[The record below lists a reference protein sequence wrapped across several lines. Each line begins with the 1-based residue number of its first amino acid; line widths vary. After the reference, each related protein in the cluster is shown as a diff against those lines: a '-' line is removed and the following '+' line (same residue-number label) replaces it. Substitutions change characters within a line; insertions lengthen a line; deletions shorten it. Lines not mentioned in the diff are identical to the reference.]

1 MLKVLFAGT
10 PDVAVPSLKMLAE
23 DTERFE
29 VVAVL
34 TRPDAPTG
42 RGRKLVPN
50 PVKQAAL
57 DLGLPVIESDPS
69 EETFIS
75 ELAATGAQ
83 AAAVVAYGKILKQD
97 VLDALPMG
105 WYNLHFSLLPQWRGA
120 APVQRSIWAGEK
132 VTGATVFRIVRAMDA
147 GPILAQS
154 TVEIGAHETAGELLN
169 RLAEDGSRLLAA
181 SLQAMADDQIAPV
194 EQPAGAYEVAQKI
207 TVEDAHIRFD
217 IPVFAVDRQIRACT
231 PNPGAWCELHANAE
245 AEPATLHVLR
255 AQGADMSNPNTPVSL
270 EPGRIVAGKKNVW
283 VGTSSDP
290 LELLEVKAQG
300 KKAMRAADW
309 ARGAHLDNIGFCY
322 IATRI
327 YRDSHHRR
335 MRINEENQESGSNH
349 VRSHDAE
356 HPPEPQAW
364 RRTPRQARRHES
376 SADHWP
382 HHQPQQSGPY

>member
-194 EQPAGAYEVAQKI
+194 EHLPAHMRWLRRSRLKTRIFVSTFLYSRWIV
-207 TVEDAHIRFD
+207 RFE
-217 IPVFAVDRQIRACT
+217 PARPIRAHGANCT
-231 PNPGAWCELHANAE
+231 PMPKQNRPRCMCC
-245 AEPATLHVLR
+245 VRR
-255 AQGADMSNPNTPVSL
+255 AP
-270 EPGRIVAGKKNVW
+270 I
-283 VGTSSDP
+283 
-290 LELLEVKAQG
+290 
-300 KKAMRAADW
+300 
-309 ARGAHLDNIGFCY
+309 
-322 IATRI
+322 
-327 YRDSHHRR
+327 
-335 MRINEENQESGSNH
+335 
-349 VRSHDAE
+349 
-356 HPPEPQAW
+356 
-364 RRTPRQARRHES
+364 
-376 SADHWP
+376 
-382 HHQPQQSGPY
+382 

>member
-23 DTERFE
+23 DTEHFE

-57 DLGLPVIESDPS
+57 ELGLPVIESDPS

-75 ELAATGAQ
+75 ELSATGAQ

-169 RLAEDGSRLLAA
+169 RLAEDGSHLLAA

-194 EQPAGAYEVAQKI
+194 EQSAGAYEVAQKI

-245 AEPATLHVLR
+245 AEPTTLHVLR
-255 AQGADMSNPNTPVSL
+255 AQSADMSNPNTPASL
-270 EPGRIVAGKKNVW
+270 EPGQIAAGKKNVW

-309 ARGAHLDNIGFCY
+309 ARGAHLDGAYCK
-322 IATRI
+322 
-327 YRDSHHRR
+327 
-335 MRINEENQESGSNH
+335 
-349 VRSHDAE
+349 
-356 HPPEPQAW
+356 
-364 RRTPRQARRHES
+364 
-376 SADHWP
+376 
-382 HHQPQQSGPY
+382 

>member
-75 ELAATGAQ
+75 ELAA
-83 AAAVVAYGKILKQD
+83 
-97 VLDALPMG
+97 
-105 WYNLHFSLLPQWRGA
+105 
-120 APVQRSIWAGEK
+120 
-132 VTGATVFRIVRAMDA
+132 TGATVFRIVRAMDA

-309 ARGAHLDNIGFCY
+309 ARGAHLDGAYCK
-322 IATRI
+322 
-327 YRDSHHRR
+327 
-335 MRINEENQESGSNH
+335 
-349 VRSHDAE
+349 
-356 HPPEPQAW
+356 
-364 RRTPRQARRHES
+364 
-376 SADHWP
+376 
-382 HHQPQQSGPY
+382 

>member
-207 TVEDAHIRFD
+207 GYVPRDEVRRIEGRLDAVDKQIKAIEDA
-217 IPVFAVDRQIRACT
+217 
-231 PNPGAWCELHANAE
+231 AWK
-245 AEPATLHVLR
+245 
-255 AQGADMSNPNTPVSL
+255 Q
-270 EPGRIVAGKKNVW
+270 
-283 VGTSSDP
+283 SDP
-290 LELLEVKAQG
+290 EADARKSSFEEQLNAQLAELDQKIAAESDPK
-300 KKAMRAADW
+300 KKAK
-309 ARGAHLDNIGFCY
+309 LESEK
-322 IATRI
+322 ATKEQWLNAI
-327 YRDSHHRR
+327 K
-335 MRINEENQESGSNH
+335 
-349 VRSHDAE
+349 
-356 HPPEPQAW
+356 
-364 RRTPRQARRHES
+364 
-376 SADHWP
+376 
-382 HHQPQQSGPY
+382 

>member
-10 PDVAVPSLKMLAE
+10 PDVAVPSLEMLAE
-23 DTERFE
+23 DTEHFE

-57 DLGLPVIESDPS
+57 ELGLPVIESDPS
-69 EETFIS
+69 EETFVS

-83 AAAVVAYGKILKQD
+83 AAAVVAYGK
-97 VLDALPMG
+97 
-105 WYNLHFSLLPQWRGA
+105 NLHFSLLPQWRGA

-154 TVEIGAHETAGELLN
+154 TVEIGAHETAGELLG
-169 RLAEDGSRLLAA
+169 RLAEDGSHLLAA
-181 SLQAMADDQIAPV
+181 SLQALADDQIAPV

-217 IPVFAVDRQIRACT
+217 VPVFAADRQIRACT
-231 PNPGAWCELHANAE
+231 PNPGAWCELHAHAD

-255 AQGADMSNPNTPVSL
+255 AQPADMSNPNAPASL
-270 EPGRIVAGKKNVW
+270 EPGHIVAGKKNVW
-283 VGTSSDP
+283 VGTSTEP

-309 ARGAHLDNIGFCY
+309 ARGAHLDNAFC
-322 IATRI
+322 
-327 YRDSHHRR
+327 
-335 MRINEENQESGSNH
+335 E
-349 VRSHDAE
+349 
-356 HPPEPQAW
+356 
-364 RRTPRQARRHES
+364 
-376 SADHWP
+376 
-382 HHQPQQSGPY
+382 

>member
-231 PNPGAWCELHANAE
+231 PNPAHGANCTPMPKQNRPRCMCCVRRRRYEQSQHTRFAG
-245 AEPATLHVLR
+245 TR
-255 AQGADMSNPNTPVSL
+255 ADR
-270 EPGRIVAGKKNVW
+270 GRKKRTCG
-283 VGTSSDP
+283 GTSSDP

-309 ARGAHLDNIGFCY
+309 ARGAHLDGAYCK
-322 IATRI
+322 
-327 YRDSHHRR
+327 
-335 MRINEENQESGSNH
+335 
-349 VRSHDAE
+349 
-356 HPPEPQAW
+356 
-364 RRTPRQARRHES
+364 
-376 SADHWP
+376 
-382 HHQPQQSGPY
+382 

>member
-132 VTGATVFRIVRAMDA
+132 VTG
-147 GPILAQS
+147 
-154 TVEIGAHETAGELLN
+154 
-169 RLAEDGSRLLAA
+169 LLAA

-309 ARGAHLDNIGFCY
+309 ARGAHLDGAYCK
-322 IATRI
+322 
-327 YRDSHHRR
+327 
-335 MRINEENQESGSNH
+335 
-349 VRSHDAE
+349 
-356 HPPEPQAW
+356 
-364 RRTPRQARRHES
+364 
-376 SADHWP
+376 
-382 HHQPQQSGPY
+382 